1 MMVKIYEVSYN
12 NFTLL
17 VLSNMLNTECYIYI
31 AKHYYTHIYDI
42 SPSTFTI
49 RNQWNEYYFLMHII
63 DD

>member
-31 AKHYYTHIYDI
+31 AKHHYTHIYDI
-42 SPSTFTI
+42 SPSTLQFEINGTNTI
-49 RNQWNEYYFLMHII
+49 F
-63 DD
+63 